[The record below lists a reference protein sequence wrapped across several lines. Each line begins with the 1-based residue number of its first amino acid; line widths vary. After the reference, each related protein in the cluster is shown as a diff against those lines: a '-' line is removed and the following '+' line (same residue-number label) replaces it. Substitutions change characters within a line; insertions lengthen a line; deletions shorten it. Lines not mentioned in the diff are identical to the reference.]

1 MFVRF
6 ENGAESESGVVP
18 NLIHFALTFEEHL
31 FGIPGG
37 ELFTVTYIQFGV
49 LAAATALSDEK
60 GSQGCT
66 STACD
71 CKCSDA

>member
-18 NLIHFALTFEEHL
+18 NLIYFALTFEEHL

-37 ELFTVTYIQFGV
+37 ELFTVT
-49 LAAATALSDEK
+49 
-60 GSQGCT
+60 
-66 STACD
+66 
-71 CKCSDA
+71 